1 MKFDFREYEIELSK
15 ETMDKLEVY
24 NNLLAK
30 WQKSINLVS
39 NNTIK
44 DAVERHFLDS
54 AQLIKYIENKY
65 LVIADMG
72 SGAGFPGLILAIM
85 GIKKVN
91 LIESDA
97 RKCEFMRQV
106 SRETF
111 CKNVV
116 VHNKRIEN
124 CSIDD
129 LDLVTARALA
139 PIRDLLAWA
148 DSLKSGVDC
157 LFLKGEKAE
166 EEIKEALKDWDFDY
180 KLYKSDTDPK
190 GNIVKIEHLSK
201 KQ

>member
-1 MKFDFREYEIELSK
+1 MKFDFREYEIDLSK

-54 AQLIKYIENKY
+54 AQLIKYIENKD
-65 LVIADMG
+65 LAIADMG
-72 SGAGFPGLILAIM
+72 SGAGFPGLVLAIM
-85 GIKKVN
+85 GIKEVN

-111 CKNVV
+111 CKNVT

-124 CSIDD
+124 CSIDN

-148 DSLKSGVDC
+148 DALKTGVDC

-166 EEIKEALKDWDFDY
+166 EEIKDALKDWDFDY
-180 KLYKSDTDPK
+180 KLYKSDSDPK

-201 KQ
+201 K